1 MKKDIQPKVSQI
13 KKIWGLFTQKIKKI
27 NMSQNNVYNE
37 AIMHAETEKVE
48 KIKNKISKL

>member
-27 NMSQNNVYNE
+27 NIGLGV
-37 AIMHAETEKVE
+37 I
-48 KIKNKISKL
+48 I